1 MKKKILIALGLIVL
15 ILGAGMFYLNNR
27 NRNRTLSPPAEQR
40 ITTNGGLTVSIDYSR
55 PSMRGRLIF
64 GTEEEGAL
72 QPYGVYWRLG
82 ANEATVA
89 NFSEDVK
96 INGVLIPSGYCGIHA
111 FPGKDSFDIALNKT
125 WDRWGFS
132 EPDYSQ
138 DIVNLTVPVEHIT
151 QPIEQFT
158 IRLGEDNAGVQI
170 ICEWSDVRFVIPV
183 EEL

>member
-15 ILGAGMFYLNNR
+15 ILGAGMFYLN